1 MTNQSYQYFLTE
13 AQDLLQTIESDL
25 FTLSEDHSR
34 AKIHSL
40 MRATHTLKGASANVG
55 QETIKKI
62 SHYLED
68 VFRAL
73 LAPDAV
79 IEPEVENLLFQG
91 YECLRLALSAELWGE
106 KVDESEVLNRAAS
119 IFAGLQD
126 KLQYY
131 FENQTALPT
140 SAELGFD
147 LTKSIFEVG
156 VKQRLDALTSLVEN
170 AAHTDRE
177 DIASQT
183 AEYADIFLGLAESLG
198 LPGFQAIADCTIAA
212 LSNNPEKAAMIAQLA
227 LTDFTKGHSAVIE
240 GDRTQGG
247 QPSEQL
253 KKLALKAEEI
263 DELGDSKQAHLDSE
277 PLVGDIELATPREL
291 SQIESEISLEELQLS
306 NSLPN
311 FDLESTFS
319 DIELPEEL
327 PPSLES
333 TFDHFEPLFPSQL
346 EVGDVLKLTEENLE
360 STFGNLELS
369 TDLPEPNLE
378 STFGDLELPEELVV
392 SESSEISEEKLPLSQ
407 IIDSQTK
414 KIKPPRTIPSVR
426 VNLEQLDQ
434 LNQLI
439 SELQINHNQLNLRD
453 EQFQSAVNKLTNW
466 LRKHRQTIIN
476 LRDEIS
482 QNYLQEL
489 RAGMG
494 NHPLDILLHSALEET
509 VQLEQ
514 AKEDIDFLADNT
526 AQAIE
531 TEELLLVRIRDEM
544 RSVRL
549 IPISNLLQRF
559 PPMVKQLSVANN
571 KPVELQV
578 TGTQVMVDKAITEN
592 LYDALLHL
600 VRNAFDHGIET
611 SDKRQEL
618 KKPVTGKITIHA
630 FNQGNRTIIEI
641 SDDGRGLNQEK
652 IYNRALELNL
662 LTPEQVDNFK
672 NSPISD
678 AQVLQLICEPGFST
692 RSQVSDLSG
701 RGIGLDVVTS
711 QLAMIRG
718 TLKIDSVPN
727 QGTKFSIQIPNSLIS
742 VRLMVCEAQNQ
753 TFAFVANEIEQV
765 VLPLSQQIKF
775 LGEQKILQLGE
786 NRDTIPI
793 YQLSSLLTYHLPKFS
808 SQENSSWLN
817 SKKINLNPILN
828 VKSNTSP
835 ILLLRSKQK
844 ILGLEIDKI
853 IEEQE
858 LVIKPI
864 PDLIQPPSYIYGCT
878 ILADSSLALVIDGVT
893 LLNYQT
899 QPEINQQETNNQT
912 QQNSK
917 ESATVKTFLIVD
929 DSITQRHTL
938 STMLQK
944 TGNQILQAR
953 DGIEAIEQLQKNPTT
968 SIVICDLEMPRM
980 NGFEFLTTIRKDP
993 ELAKIPVVMLTS
1005 RSNQQYKQIAQELGA
1020 SAYLTKPYL
1029 EPELLNTLNEVI
1041 SH

>member
-1 MTNQSYQYFLTE
+1 MTNESYQYFVSE
-13 AQDLLQTIESDL
+13 AQDLLQTIESEL
-25 FTLSEDHSR
+25 FTLSEDPSR
-34 AKIHSL
+34 GKIHSL

-55 QETIKKI
+55 QDTIKKI

-79 IEPEVENLLFQG
+79 IEPEVESLLFQG
-91 YECLRLALSAELWGE
+91 YECLRLSLNAELWGE
-106 KVDESEVLNRAAS
+106 KVDESEILNRAAS

-126 KLQYY
+126 KLQDY

-177 DIASQT
+177 EIANKT

-198 LPGFQAIADCTIAA
+198 LQGFKAIAEYTLAA
-212 LSNNPEKAAMIAQLA
+212 LAANREQATTIAQLA
-227 LTDFTKGHSAVIE
+227 LTDFTKGHRAVIE

-253 KKLALKAEEI
+253 QKLALKEETG
-263 DELGDSKQAHLDSE
+263 ELRDYEVINPDLE
-277 PLVGDIELATPREL
+277 PFIGDIALEIPSELPQ
-291 SQIESEISLEELQLS
+291 SESVITLEELKFSDSIPNLDLESAIELS
-306 NSLPN
+306 SPSLESTFENVAPLFSSPSKVDQN
-311 FDLESTFS
+311 VELTEPDLESTFADLELPEDLLEPDLESTFS
-319 DIELPEEL
+319 NIKIPEEFIA
-327 PPSLES
+327 LETS
-333 TFDHFEPLFPSQL
+333 II
-346 EVGDVLKLTEENLE
+346 TEEKY
-360 STFGNLELS
+360 S
-369 TDLPEPNLE
+369 
-378 STFGDLELPEELVV
+378 
-392 SESSEISEEKLPLSQ
+392 ISQ
-407 IIDSQTK
+407 IADFQTTK
-414 KIKPPRTIPSVR
+414 SRPPQTVPSIR
-426 VNLEQLDQ
+426 VNLEQIEQ

-439 SELQINHNQLNLRD
+439 SELQINHNQLDLRD
-453 EQFQSAVNKLTNW
+453 EQFQGAVKKLTTW

-482 QNYLQEL
+482 QHYLQEL

-514 AKEDIDFLADNT
+514 AKEDINFLADNT

-559 PPMVKQLSVANN
+559 PPMVKQLSVAKN
-571 KPVELQV
+571 KPVELTV
-578 TGTQVMVDKAITEN
+578 TGNQVMIDKAITEN

-600 VRNAFDHGIET
+600 VRNAFDHGIEIA
-611 SDKRQEL
+611 DKRKEL
-618 KKPVTGKITIHA
+618 GKPATGQINIHA
-630 FNQGNRTIIEI
+630 FNQGNRTIITI
-641 SDDGRGLNQEK
+641 SDDGRGLNREK
-652 IYNRALELNL
+652 IYHRALELNL
-662 LTPEQVDNFK
+662 LTPEQITSFN
-672 NSPISD
+672 NSTIPDS
-678 AQVLQLICEPGFST
+678 QLLSLICEPGFST
-692 RSQVSDLSG
+692 TSQVSDLSG
-701 RGIGLDVVTS
+701 RGIGLDVVAS

-718 TLKIDSVPN
+718 TIKVDSQPL

-742 VRLMVCEAQNQ
+742 LRLMVCEAQGQ

-765 VLPLSQQIKF
+765 VLPLKQQIKF
-775 LGEQKILQLGE
+775 LGEQKILQLGN
-786 NRDTIPI
+786 NRNAVPI
-793 YQLSSLLTYHLPKFS
+793 YQLNSLLTYHLPKFS
-808 SQENSSWLN
+808 GQENPSWLN
-817 SKKINLNPILN
+817 SKKINLNPVLN
-828 VKSNTSP
+828 VKSNSNP
-835 ILLLRSKQK
+835 ILLLRSQK
-844 ILGLEIDKI
+844 KLVGLEIDKI
-853 IEEQE
+853 IEEQD

-864 PDLIQPPSYIYGCT
+864 PDILQPPSYVYGCT
-878 ILADSSLALVIDGVT
+878 ILADSSLALVIDGVS

-899 QPEINQQETNNQT
+899 LPETKQQKSNIKIK
-912 QQNSK
+912 QNSQK
-917 ESATVKTFLIVD
+917 NATVKTFLIVD

-938 STMLQK
+938 STILQK
-944 TGNQILQAR
+944 TGNNILQAR
-953 DGIEAIEQLQKNPTT
+953 DGLEAIEQLQKNPAT
-968 SIVICDLEMPRM
+968 SLVICDLEMPRM
-980 NGFEFLTTIRKDP
+980 NGFEFLSSTRQNP

-1005 RSNQQYKQIAQELGA
+1005 RSNQQYRQIAQELGA

-1029 EPELLNTLNEVI
+1029 EQELLNTLKQVI